1 MLLLTAALSPALAQQ
16 VTGNPLAEQENLRLL
31 GGNDV
36 STVVMVKNKM
46 YEGVRGTPYFS
57 LAWSTGDILLSTK
70 QRVINVPLKYDVYSH
85 QIMARRSKGDS
96 IWVDQGRIV
105 EFTLN
110 DNRALPGQPAT
121 HHFRFFNNLPNQP
134 NRPEFLEVL
143 HPAGPYVLL
152 KRPVKTLYKASTQQA
167 YSADRPYDEFVDTP
181 EYYLLNP
188 QGTMTLVKPS
198 QKALL
203 AAVPTEWAEPLRAQ
217 LKKASLRTE
226 DDLFNAVSQLNLLVS
241 KK

>member
-1 MLLLTAALSPALAQQ
+1 MLVALPSAWAQQ
-16 VTGNPLAEQENLRLL
+16 ASSNPLAEQENLRVL
-31 GGNDV
+31 GANGLNNI
-36 STVVMVKNKM
+36 VMVKNTL
-46 YEGVRGTPYFS
+46 YEGVRGTPYF
-57 LAWSTGDILLSTK
+57 LPAWSTGDILLSTK
-70 QRVINVPLKYDVYSH
+70 QRVVNVPLKYDVYSH

-110 DNRALPGQPAT
+110 DDRALPGQPAR
-121 HHFRFFNNLPNQP
+121 HLFRLFTNLPNQP

-143 HPAGPYVLL
+143 HPSGPYVLL
-152 KRPVKTLYKASTQQA
+152 KRPVKTLQKASTQQA
-167 YSADRPYDEFVDTP
+167 YSADRPYDEFIDAP

-188 QGTMTLVKPS
+188 QGTLTLVKPS

-203 AAVPTEWAEPLRAQ
+203 AAVPAEWAEPLRAQ